1 MHHGHNHHAL
11 PESKTIKNCLPAV
24 VQIVALKR
32 GFLGNASTVWTGSGT
47 IVDPRGFILT
57 NCHVANP
64 RAMGMP
70 SPDADALGI
79 AITTRSDEAPA
90 LTYLA
95 EIVVQSPELDLAVL
109 RITSQ
114 LNGSK
119 VSTLNLPSIAI
130 GDSDLIELADSVA
143 IFGYPGIGGQTVTFT
158 SGTVA
163 GFSASNQLKVR
174 RAWIKTDATIAGGNS
189 GGTAI
194 NSDGELIG
202 IPTQASAGDN
212 ITPVDARPVIDT
224 NRDGRI
230 DERDSIMAIGGFING
245 LRPVNLAKPLLR
257 KAGVNIAAPKEEAS
271 AKIETPAP
279 TITPSQNS
287 APQRTS
293 SGIQFSPLVFS
304 GAISKEGRP
313 INPSEILPS
322 GSASLFVSF
331 QYQGMKK
338 GAILRQVWAHNG
350 TTIMD
355 RNDPW
360 TLDENGAQT
369 LTLSNRQGMP
379 DGEYRLILSVEDKI
393 VAEGSVTIGRKVED
407 NDTELSGTIM
417 DVKTHRTIP
426 DALVIILKPNVRVMD
441 FVKVKNR
448 NMAFTSTRTNAKG
461 EFTFPLQ
468 LPKGQA
474 YGLVVVARGYK
485 DLAIEGG
492 IQIHAT
498 APEHATMNPIP
509 LQPE

>member
-1 MHHGHNHHAL
+1 MHQGHDHHAS
-11 PESKTIKNCLPAV
+11 PASTTIKNTLSAV

-47 IVDPRGFILT
+47 IIDPRGYILT

-70 SPDADALGI
+70 SPDADALGV

-95 EIVVQSPELDLAVL
+95 EIVAQSPELDLAVL
-109 RITSQ
+109 RITRQ
-114 LNGSK
+114 LNGSGIG
-119 VSTLNLPSIAI
+119 TLNLTSIPV
-130 GDSDLIELADSVA
+130 GDSDQVELGDSVA

-163 GFSASNQLKVR
+163 GFSASNELRVR

-194 NSDGELIG
+194 NSDGQLIG
-202 IPTQASAGDN
+202 VPTQAAAGDN

-257 KAGVNIAAPKEEAS
+257 KAGIAIDTPKEEA
-271 AKIETPAP
+271 AVKIETPAP
-279 TITPSQNS
+279 AAPQNIPAPTPS
-287 APQRTS
+287 PT
-293 SGIQFSPLVFS
+293 GVQFSSLVFS

-313 INPSEILPS
+313 INPSEILPT
-322 GSASLFVSF
+322 GTASLFVSF

-338 GAILRQVWAHNG
+338 GTLLRQVWAHNG
-350 TTIMD
+350 VTIMD
-355 RNDPW
+355 RSDPW
-360 TLDENGAQT
+360 TLAETGGQT

-379 DGEYRLILSVEDKI
+379 DGEYRLVLSVADKI
-393 VAEGSVTIGRKVED
+393 VGEGAVTIGRKIED
-407 NDTELSGTIM
+407 NDTELSGIVV
-417 DVKTHRTIP
+417 DAQNKRPIS
-426 DALVIILKPNVRVMD
+426 DALVIVLKPNVRVMD

-448 NMAFTSTRTNAKG
+448 NMAFTSARTNQSGA
-461 EFTFPLQ
+461 FTFPQQ

-474 YGLVVVARGYK
+474 YSLVVVARGYK
-485 DLAIEGG
+485 DLAVEGA
-492 IQIHAT
+492 IQIHPT